1 MKKAN
6 RNTAENTKMQIRGMK
21 TTSMKRL
28 NLNIRK
34 STAMSPI
41 LKADM
46 TKSMIRSLSMKMTTR
61 KMLSMMTKTTMI
73 TSMKMTTPENMKRK
87 KTIMTQL
94 L

>member
-1 MKKAN
+1 
-6 RNTAENTKMQIRGMK
+6 MQIRGMK

>member
-1 MKKAN
+1 
-6 RNTAENTKMQIRGMK
+6 MK

-61 KMLSMMTKTTMI
+61 KMLSMMTKTTKTAMI